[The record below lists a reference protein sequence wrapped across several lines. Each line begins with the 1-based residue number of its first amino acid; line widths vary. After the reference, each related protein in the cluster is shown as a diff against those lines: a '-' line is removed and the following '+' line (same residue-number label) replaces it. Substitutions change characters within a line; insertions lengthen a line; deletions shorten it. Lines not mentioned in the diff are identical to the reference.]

1 MGPFDINQLEIAETE
16 VATCIFPECVKLS
29 RKKITRNRFFFCQSN
44 QVDLFYCKS
53 LLHLTCLSK
62 ESSIGH
68 FQTQL
73 NLKWSQIVQNKFKNC
88 QRLNWHWHYSWF
100 SVGGKPRGAKS
111 NELVEPVCAIF
122 PPICANSWPKRH
134 FAWNF

>member
-1 MGPFDINQLEIAETE
+1 MGPFEIYQLEIAETE

-29 RKKITRNRFFFCQSN
+29 RKKITRNNFFCQSN

-73 NLKWSQIVQNKFKNC
+73 NLK
-88 QRLNWHWHYSWF
+88 
-100 SVGGKPRGAKS
+100 
-111 NELVEPVCAIF
+111 
-122 PPICANSWPKRH
+122 
-134 FAWNF
+134 